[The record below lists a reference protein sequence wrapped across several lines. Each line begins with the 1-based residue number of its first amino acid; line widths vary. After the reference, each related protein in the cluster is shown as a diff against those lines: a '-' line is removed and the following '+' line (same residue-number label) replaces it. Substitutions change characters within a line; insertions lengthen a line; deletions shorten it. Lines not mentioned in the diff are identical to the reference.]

1 MDVVARASRQGI
13 DLDGRGSVLLVRL
26 LDRLRKD
33 VLEADRRRRGP
44 AGRGRQAFGSR
55 RGDEQLGNFG
65 DTGES
70 HGYCPILMAAR
81 AIALMDSI
89 EVTPASYAREAV
101 IRLTISVTTLTFG
114 YST

>member
-44 AGRGRQAFGSR
+44 AGRGRQASQAKAPKERVRVSSTKIKLADQGISR
-55 RGDEQLGNFG
+55 
-65 DTGES
+65 GEPGLLS
-70 HGYCPILMAAR
+70 
-81 AIALMDSI
+81 DQV
-89 EVTPASYAREAV
+89 ESYPGE
-101 IRLTISVTTLTFG
+101 
-114 YST
+114 